1 MNLCIYQYRHTHIYS
16 HEKIENKV
24 VNERK
29 LTPWRRTSNAVRN
42 VGQLVLGRMWVQLVL
57 LGRRRVSSTSTSCHC
72 FSLSSPACFLLF
84 SHSSNS
90 NAYKTVTKP
99 KTLLF
104 KTFVNKTQNPNFS
117 KEYIYF
123 QEFVTKTQK
132 SLTHRKLFLG

>member
-72 FSLSSPACFLLF
+72 FSLSLPLLASYF
-84 SHSSNS
+84 SLTLQTQMPIKQSQNPKPFYSKHLS
-90 NAYKTVTKP
+90 TKP
-99 KTLLF
+99 KTQISQR
-104 KTFVNKTQNPNFS
+104 N
-117 KEYIYF
+117 IYF